1 MRTQTYSKENSMVI
15 NKKKTKLMLFNP
27 CTSLDFIPDF
37 NLEGTEISIVEEM
50 KLLGVVVRTD
60 MKWNSN
66 TDSMVKKGYQRLW
79 VIRRLKTMGATNEQ
93 LKDSFVKQVRS
104 IMEFAAPA
112 WHAAITNAE
121 RTDIERV
128 QKTAMHIILG
138 EEYSDYRRALQTVGL
153 DSLESRR
160 TTLCLRFAK
169 KAVKHPKHSSWFQLN
184 TNTVNNRREKDKYY
198 PVYADHTRFK
208 TSPISY
214 LTKLLNSDC

>member
-1 MRTQTYSKENSMVI
+1 
-15 NKKKTKLMLFNP
+15 
-27 CTSLDFIPDF
+27 
-37 NLEGTEISIVEEM
+37 
-50 KLLGVVVRTD
+50 
-60 MKWNSN
+60 
-66 TDSMVKKGYQRLW
+66 
-79 VIRRLKTMGATNEQ
+79 MGATNEQ

-184 TNTVNNRREKDKYY
+184 TNTVNTRREKDKYY